1 VAASAHVLVAKVGL
15 DAIDRGSSAIVR
27 VLRDDGH
34 EVVFSGA
41 GLTPAMVAEA
51 CLAERVDVLV
61 LSMPSQAMPLLVPM
75 VMRELARHGLD
86 VPVVLAGPVFEPDLP
101 ALRTM
106 GVAGT
111 LGAAPSAQQ
120 IRDVINEAAATS
132 TAA

>member
-1 VAASAHVLVAKVGL
+1 MAASAHVLVAKVGL

-27 VLRDDGH
+27 VLRDAGN
-34 EVVFSGA
+34 EVEFSGA

-51 CLAERVDVLV
+51 CMGHRVDVLV

-75 VMRELARHGLD
+75 VMRELARHELV
-86 VPVVLAGPVFEPDLP
+86 VPVVLTGPVFEPDMP
-101 ALRTM
+101 GLRTM

-120 IRDVINEAAATS
+120 IRDLISEVAAAS

>member
-1 VAASAHVLVAKVGL
+1 MAASAHILVAKVGL

-27 VLRDDGH
+27 VLRDAGN
-34 EVVFSGA
+34 EVEFSGA

-51 CLAERVDVLV
+51 CIGQRVDVLV

-75 VMRELARHGLD
+75 VMRELARHELA
-86 VPVVLAGPVFEPDLP
+86 VPVVLAGPVFEPDEP
-101 ALRTM
+101 ALRAM
-106 GVAGT
+106 GVAGI

-120 IRDVINEAAATS
+120 IRDVVDEVAATA